1 MRKMSF
7 VLNGDW
13 CFCFCFLFSLQSWNR
28 NETLF
33 FFFRLFI
40 HAPTLLLWFCLLS
53 LFSNRAMQRV
63 NFSTYIHINI
73 YTRQVAGYC
82 AISIHITPLA
92 LMKQFCVLIPC
103 DSECM
108 TCSIWWKA
116 QAKFNLQQSVMEI
129 CKMARFSVNERTI
142 DNAIQLAAKAAIWIA
157 VKRVI
162 ARVALRQLPFTK
174 GPWQHKKSSRTTRK
188 A

>member
-1 MRKMSF
+1 MCTFSCIFSGVWNNEKDELCAKWRLMFCFFCFHSNRGTEMKP
-7 VLNGDW
+7 
-13 CFCFCFLFSLQSWNR
+13 CFCDSVCWVSLAIEQ
-28 NETLF
+28 
-33 FFFRLFI
+33 
-40 HAPTLLLWFCLLS
+40 CK
-53 LFSNRAMQRV
+53 RV

-73 YTRQVAGYC
+73 YIRQVAGYC
-82 AISIHITPLA
+82 AMSIHITPLA

-157 VKRVI
+157 VKGVI
-162 ARVALRQLPFTK
+162 ARVAPRQLPFTK
-174 GPWQHKKSSRTTRK
+174 GPWLHKKSHGTTRK